1 MEEQAMRIASRWVE
15 GLAMLLLPWLV
26 VEAQGVTD
34 LSLTNT
40 ASPSPVQALTTL
52 TYSMN
57 IFNHGPTVVATGVQ
71 VADTLPP
78 GVTLVS
84 ATFNLL
90 GGAPTPC
97 TGTTMIICNLGTLT
111 MGGGAAVTIVVR
123 PQAPGELSNTTT
135 VSGTEE
141 DPDLSN
147 NTVTAVTLVVEP
159 PSPTPTLTDPNLA
172 ADPVVTGL
180 TMPTGMAFLGP
191 QDFLVLEKST
201 GRVKHV
207 VDGAVQGV
215 VLDLAVNFA
224 SERGLLGIA
233 LHPNF
238 ASNGFVYL
246 YWTCRGPTAGEDCDE
261 GPDTNELASVPLR
274 GNRVDRFVW
283 DGAALTFD
291 RNLIRLRAFQADA
304 DQNGLFNQPLRGNH
318 DGGKLAFGPDGK
330 LYVLIGDNGRRGW
343 LQNIETGTL
352 PNGRDDQ
359 FGGPEPD
366 DAHLTGVILRL
377 NDDGTPPADNPF
389 VAVGHDLGG
398 EVGAN
403 LQKIFAYGLRNSF
416 GMAFDPLSGTLFTE
430 ENGDD
435 SFTEVNRVEAGFNGG
450 WVQVIG
456 PVERIAEYK
465 AIEAGPRYFGLQ
477 QVRWPPTRIA
487 DTPEAAL
494 SRLFLL
500 PGAHYAEPLLSWKF
514 EVAPGGLGFVRGQG
528 LGPEYAGDLI
538 MGAAVTNLL
547 GGQLWRFQLND
558 ARQAFVFSDPR
569 LDDRV
574 ADDLDK
580 YDLTESE
587 SLLFGQDFGVVTDIQ
602 TGPNGS
608 LFVVSLSNGAI
619 YEIHRR

>member
-1 MEEQAMRIASRWVE
+1 MRLAHRWIVV
-15 GLAMLLLPWLV
+15 LAMLVGPV
-26 VEAQGVTD
+26 SVATAGESAD

-40 ASPSPVQALTTL
+40 ASPSPVQATTTL
-52 TYSMN
+52 TYN
-57 IFNHGPTVVATGVQ
+57 LNVFNNGPTVVATGVQ
-71 VADTLPP
+71 VTDTLPP

-84 ATFNLL
+84 ATFTLL
-90 GGAPTPC
+90 GGTPTPC
-97 TGTTMIICNLGTLT
+97 TGTTIIIYNLGTLT
-111 MGGGAAVTIVVR
+111 MGGGAAVSIVVR
-123 PQAPGELSNTTT
+123 PQAPGELSNTAM

-147 NTVTAVTLVVEP
+147 NTATAVTLVVEP

-172 ADPVVTGL
+172 ANPVVTGL

-201 GRVKHV
+201 GQVKHV

-238 ASNGFVYL
+238 AYNGFVYL
-246 YWTCRGPTAGEDCDE
+246 YWTCRGPTAGEECGD
-261 GPDTNELASVPLR
+261 GPATNELARVPLR

-304 DQNGLFNQPLRGNH
+304 DQNGLFNQLLRGNH

-330 LYVLIGDNGRRGW
+330 LYILIGDNGRRGW

-352 PNGRDDQ
+352 SNGRDDQ

-366 DAHLTGVILRL
+366 DVHLTGVVLRL
-377 NDDGTPPADNPF
+377 NDDGTAAKDNPF

-416 GMAFDPLSGTLFTE
+416 GMAFDPLSGVLFTE

-456 PVERIAEYK
+456 PVERITEYK

-487 DTPEAAL
+487 DTPEEAL

-500 PGAHYAEPLLSWKF
+500 PGAHYAEPLFSWKF
-514 EVAPGGLGFVRGQG
+514 EVAPGGLGFVRGRG
-528 LGPEYAGDLI
+528 LGPQYEGDLFV
-538 MGAAVTNLL
+538 GAARTTLA
-547 GGQLWRFQLND
+547 GGYLFHFQL
-558 ARQAFVFSDPR
+558 
-569 LDDRV
+569 
-574 ADDLDK
+574 
-580 YDLTESE
+580 
-587 SLLFGQDFGVVTDIQ
+587 
-602 TGPNGS
+602 TGN
-608 LFVVSLSNGAI
+608 
-619 YEIHRR
+619 RRK

>member
-1 MEEQAMRIASRWVE
+1 MRLVSHGVLV
-15 GLAMLLLPWLV
+15 LALLLWPLLV
-26 VEAQGVTD
+26 ATAQESAD

-40 ASPSPVQALTTL
+40 ASPSPVQATTNL
-52 TYSMN
+52 TYSLTV
-57 IFNHGPTVVATGVQ
+57 FNQGPSVVATGVR
-71 VADTLPP
+71 VTDTLPP

-84 ATFNLL
+84 AT
-90 GGAPTPC
+90 T
-97 TGTTMIICNLGTLT
+97 TQGTCSGTDPVICILGTLT
-111 MGGGAAVTIVVR
+111 MGGGGVAVTIVVR
-123 PQAPGELSNTTT
+123 PQAPGELSNTAT
-135 VSGTEE
+135 VSGNES
-141 DPDLSN
+141 DPDPN
-147 NTVTAVTLVVEP
+147 NDTATAVTRVVGP
-159 PSPTPTLTDPNLA
+159 PSPTPTLTDPTLA
-172 ADPVVTGL
+172 VSPVVMGL
-180 TMPTGMAFLGP
+180 TEPTGMAFLGP

-201 GRVKHV
+201 GRVKRV
-207 VDGAVQGV
+207 RDGVVQGV
-215 VLDLAVNFA
+215 VLDLAVNFG

-233 LHPNF
+233 LHPDF

-246 YWTCRGPTAGEDCDE
+246 YWTCRGPIAGEDCDD
-261 GPDTNELASVPLR
+261 GPDTDELARVPLL
-274 GNRVDRFVW
+274 GNRVDRYAW
-283 DGAALTFD
+283 DGATLTFD
-291 RNLIRLRAFQADA
+291 RNLIRLHAFQADA
-304 DQNGLFNQPLRGNH
+304 DQTGLFNQPLRGNH
-318 DGGKLAFGPDGK
+318 NGGKLAFGPDGK
-330 LYVLIGDNGRRGW
+330 LYILIGDNGRRGW
-343 LQNIETGTL
+343 LQNIETGPL

-377 NDDGTPPADNPF
+377 HDDGTPPEDNPF
-389 VAVGHDLGG
+389 VDVGHDMGG

-416 GMAFDPLSGTLFTE
+416 GIAFDPLSGVLFTE

-435 SFTEVNRVEAGFNGG
+435 SFTELNRVEAGFNGG
-450 WVQVIG
+450 WVQIIG

-487 DTPEAAL
+487 DTPEEAL

-538 MGAAVTNLL
+538 VGAAITRLL
-547 GGQLWRFQLND
+547 GGQLWRFQLTND
-558 ARQAFVFSDPR
+558 RHEFVFSDPR
-569 LDDRV
+569 LGDRV
-574 ADDLDK
+574 ADNLDK

-587 SLLFGQDFGVVTDIQ
+587 SLLFGQDFGIATDIQ

-619 YEIHRR
+619 YEIRRR